1 MLYLVHT
8 ADTSEPTGSKDK
20 ERGHEMRVV
29 IEVDE
34 QLTEECIVIK
44 CQRLDEKVIK
54 LQSLLVEHTD
64 SSRDILLHKDG
75 KEYYMPL
82 DKLLFFES
90 ENKQIWAHTKN
101 EMYETDYKL
110 YELEELLPGGFMRV
124 SKSTIVNLNHIYSI
138 TKNITSASIVEFN
151 GCHKQVYVSRNY
163 YKALIERLDE
173 KRKVRWSN
181 R

>member
-1 MLYLVHT
+1 
-8 ADTSEPTGSKDK
+8 
-20 ERGHEMRVV
+20 MRVV

-34 QLTEECIVIK
+34 QLAEECIVIK
-44 CQRLDEKVIK
+44 CQRLDEKIVK
-54 LQSLLVEHTD
+54 LQGMLAEHTD
-64 SSRDILLHKDG
+64 SDRDILLHKDG

-82 DKLLFFES
+82 EKLLFFET

-110 YELEELLPGGFMRV
+110 YELEELLPGSFMRV

-138 TKNITSASIVEFN
+138 TKNITASSIVEFN
-151 GCHKQVYVSRNY
+151 GCHKQIFVSRNY

-173 KRKVRWSN
+173 KRKIRRN
-181 R
+181 KRKD